1 MAAGHG
7 GARVGAGRPKGSKDK
22 AEKPPTGRI
31 YADAL
36 EYLEAVVRGEEP
48 ADGLRIAA
56 ARVVLPFQK
65 PKARAPVESPPP
77 KAMRAAQERTQEKG
91 TTDDWNKRAAAVRER
106 MRKKHES

>member
-7 GARVGAGRPKGSKDK
+7 GARVGAGRPKGTKSEAKSS
-22 AEKPPTGRI
+22 PTGRI
-31 YADAL
+31 YGDAL

-77 KAMRAAQERTQEKG
+77 KAMRAAQERTQQ
-91 TTDDWNKRAAAVRER
+91 TDTNADWDKRAAAVRER
-106 MRKKHES
+106 MRGKP